1 MFLYP
6 LTMVMMALTF
16 LAPLFDNRQ
25 AGYFITQLFTLVPAL
40 YDGLRTAG
48 FEMPALT
55 HWMEANLPLFGY
67 GLGWVSFAVV
77 GFILALCYVKL
88 VKKTPTTV

>member
-1 MFLYP
+1 MIVDKPNMPITAENTEKML
-6 LTMVMMALTF
+6 
-16 LAPLFDNRQ
+16 
-25 AGYFITQLFTLVPAL
+25 TQLFTLVPAL

-77 GFILALCYVKL
+77 GFILALCYVKF
-88 VKKTPTTV
+88 VKKAPTTV